1 MSVSDGSLRVGP
13 WIIGASAILGI
24 TLLAGRLSGLL
35 REMQL
40 AAVFGVSSQA
50 DGAVLLLTLPDLL
63 VSLILSGGL
72 SAALVPR
79 LRALPETGA
88 QILHRQTLIL
98 VLFLFGLFAA
108 ILSVAPGLWFTVL
121 APGLKSENL
130 PPAAA
135 IFFTAIAIPLA
146 AASGVTTAGL
156 NAQQKFLIA
165 GCGTLIFNA
174 SVIGSLALGHNLVSN
189 TLVVLGIGIALGSAF
204 RLVSQW
210 FGLPGSWRFGPIL
223 GLSRDKQLFM
233 GFATAALSAS
243 MMLLVPVIVRALAST
258 VSPGAISSFN
268 YATKMVELPAGVL
281 VTSLATVAL
290 ARLSQHYGK
299 GDGSGARKVLH
310 EGVRHSLTNAIGAG
324 ILMAYFGSSLIQMAL
339 GRGAMDA
346 NAITRVVELT
356 QILMAGLPFLALS
369 GMAMADLN
377 AREKQ
382 SAVLK
387 ATLWSLLLLPF
398 FALPGILSQSEALL
412 ISSVVGF
419 QVCHAIFLIRRSGL
433 GRGEWSKFFDQQLL
447 FNLTVVACIVLVA
460 IVFDKTLLMILG
472 GNEIL
477 RIALASIAIGL
488 VVVLPQRLL
497 SRKQGDVFI

>member
-189 TLVVLGIGIALGSAF
+189 TLVVLGIGIALGSGF

-243 MMLLVPVIVRALAST
+243 LMLLVPVIVRALAST

-299 GDGSGARKVLH
+299 GDGIAACQVLH
-310 EGVRHSLTNAIGAG
+310 DGVRRSLINSIGAG
-324 ILMAYFGSSLIQMAL
+324 LLMGCFASSIIQIAL

-346 NAITRVVELT
+346 SAIKRVVELT
-356 QILMAGLPFLALS
+356 QILLAGLPFLALS

-377 AREKQ
+377 AREMQ
-382 SAVLK
+382 GTVLK
-387 ATLWSLLLLPF
+387 ATLWSLLLLPLLV
-398 FALPGILSQSEALL
+398 LPGIGIGSEGLL
-412 ISSVVGF
+412 IFSVVAFQMVHAVLLIWFADHLRDNFSHWLDRRMVINLVAVLIVVLVSVAAKFLMKVFGF
-419 QVCHAIFLIRRSGL
+419 ANAYTEISICIFGIAFLINFDG
-433 GRGEWSKFFDQQLL
+433 KF
-447 FNLTVVACIVLVA
+447 
-460 IVFDKTLLMILG
+460 
-472 GNEIL
+472 L
-477 RIALASIAIGL
+477 R
-488 VVVLPQRLL
+488 V
-497 SRKQGDVFI
+497 